1 MSNWIRSFRLSNLI
15 TFSYLCELSP
25 LLLFFFLSHI
35 PLPPLSFLSK
45 PSHQKKIYFKFL
57 GVSRQGSRK
66 KKKKK
71 MKGQE
76 EIRVSIGKEDERRN
90 KKEKE
95 LRPTER
101 VVRSKCSLTLMGHD
115 TKPGSTRV
123 KIYKN
128 VMVTHNS
135 SSKNKKNLFS
145 VFTTQMSIK
154 MWKPTQ
160 TKQFR
165 VWPTQFRK

>member
-1 MSNWIRSFRLSNLI
+1 
-15 TFSYLCELSP
+15 
-25 LLLFFFLSHI
+25 
-35 PLPPLSFLSK
+35 
-45 PSHQKKIYFKFL
+45 
-57 GVSRQGSRK
+57 
-66 KKKKK
+66 
-71 MKGQE
+71 MKGHE

-115 TKPGSTRV
+115 TKLGSTRV

-145 VFTTQMSIK
+145 VSTTQMSIK
-154 MWKPTQ
+154 IWKPTQ